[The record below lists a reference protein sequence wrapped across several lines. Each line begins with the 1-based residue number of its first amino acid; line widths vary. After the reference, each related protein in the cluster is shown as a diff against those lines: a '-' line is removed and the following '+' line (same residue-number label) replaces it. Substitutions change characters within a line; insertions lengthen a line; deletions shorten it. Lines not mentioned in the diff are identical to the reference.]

1 LRRAIRRPRY
11 HFTVSAVAAAACA
24 VVAESGT
31 QPKHPTGA
39 WLQDFRRV
47 HPSAV
52 ALAKADSWLN
62 IPLMPAASLRA
73 LLNQAIDYAG
83 MFPPCDLPLE
93 PALRNGASYV
103 RSPEAWILNGFVLP
117 VGQFNAATKF
127 VSQFD
132 PSHLLRVAALGPK
145 TTDAAGF
152 LDALENAGA
161 AVRLYSRSDVNLMSV
176 SHLEMFLPDDVDSA
190 SFKTASTIV
199 GDLPVFWE
207 APPERAEQTIA
218 LIAGHK
224 FHEDTTTFGY
234 KLRTGGV
241 TADAFPTS
249 AQIARA
255 LVAAATHQLP
265 IKFTAGLHHPIRQ
278 FRDEVKT
285 KMHGFLNV
293 LGAAV
298 LAAEHQWDADQAV
311 TMLEDEDPH
320 SFSFTDDFFAWR
332 DWKIDTERLRYR
344 RKFVKSFGSCSF
356 DEPRDDLRALG
367 FL

>member
-1 LRRAIRRPRY
+1 MA
-11 HFTVSAVAAAACA
+11 TS
-24 VVAESGT
+24 
-31 QPKHPTGA
+31 
-39 WLQDFRRV
+39 
-47 HPSAV
+47 
-52 ALAKADSWLN
+52 
-62 IPLMPAASLRA
+62 ASLRA
-73 LLNQAIDYAG
+73 LLDQAIDYAG

-93 PALRNGASYV
+93 PALQNQASYV

-132 PSHLLRVAALGPK
+132 PSHPLRVAALGPK
-145 TTDAAGF
+145 TANADTFLAA
-152 LDALENAGA
+152 LVNAA
-161 AVRLYSRSDVNLMSV
+161 TAIRSFSRSDVDLVSV

-190 SFKTASTIV
+190 SLKEASAIV
-199 GDLPVFWE
+199 GELPVFWE
-207 APPERAEQTIA
+207 ALPERAEQTIA
-218 LIAGHK
+218 LIAGNNSD
-224 FHEDTTTFGY
+224 ENTARFGY

-255 LVAAATHQLP
+255 LVTAATHQLP

-298 LAAEHQWDADQAV
+298 LSAEHQWDADQAV
-311 TMLEDEDPH
+311 TMLEDDDAH

-332 DWKIDTERLRYR
+332 DWKIDTERLQYR
-344 RKFVKSFGSCSF
+344 RKFARSFGSCSF
-356 DEPRDDLRALG
+356 DEPRDDLRTLG

>member
-1 LRRAIRRPRY
+1 M
-11 HFTVSAVAAAACA
+11 AV
-24 VVAESGT
+24 
-31 QPKHPTGA
+31 
-39 WLQDFRRV
+39 F
-47 HPSAV
+47 
-52 ALAKADSWLN
+52 
-62 IPLMPAASLRA
+62 ASLRA
-73 LLNQAIDYAG
+73 FLDQAIDYAG
-83 MFPPCDLPLE
+83 MFPPCTLALE
-93 PALRNGASYV
+93 AALRNQANYV
-103 RSPEAWILNGFVLP
+103 RSSEAWMLNGFVLP
-117 VGQFNAATKF
+117 IE
-127 VSQFD
+127 QFD
-132 PSHLLRVAALGPK
+132 AARQLLSDFDPHHPLRVAALGPK
-145 TTDAAGF
+145 TINAF
-152 LDALENAGA
+152 LDGLGKAKTAI
-161 AVRLYSRSDVNLMSV
+161 RSFSRSGVDLVSV

-190 SFKTASTIV
+190 SLKEARAIV
-199 GDLPVFWE
+199 GELPVFWE

-218 LIAGHK
+218 LIAGHSSDK
-224 FHEDTTTFGY
+224 DTATFGY

-255 LVAAATHQLP
+255 LVTAATHQLP

-311 TMLEDEDPH
+311 TMLEDEDPR
-320 SFSFTDDFFAWR
+320 SFSFTEEFFAWR
-332 DWKIDTERLRYR
+332 DWKIDTERLQHR
-344 RKFVKSFGSCSF
+344 RKFVRSFGSCSF